1 MEKLFVIFWTDIPRC
16 IKLKSAPSA
25 ISNTPFVVYVSYFTP
40 KYYKKQINSH
50 DTVSLISTKV
60 PVSVVQPTPVF
71 LAFFIRGLYT
81 ESRKNTAE
89 WRQKMVSLLI

>member
-40 KYYKKQINSH
+40 KYYKKQIRM
-50 DTVSLISTKV
+50 
-60 PVSVVQPTPVF
+60 TPSPLF
-71 LAFFIRGLYT
+71 
-81 ESRKNTAE
+81 
-89 WRQKMVSLLI
+89 RQKFPFLLCSLHPFSLHFSSGAYILKAEKILLNGGKKWISLLI